1 MPTHLN
7 QKPTGYY
14 VMMKKI
20 AVAVATASTLSFANM
35 AHAEAFDTAMGE
47 FDVSMT
53 ATLAT
58 DYIWRGQSQTDGAGA
73 IQGSLDIAHESGLYI
88 GAWASNVD
96 SADFGGSSV
105 EIDYY
110 AGYGGS
116 ITDDISYDLSWT
128 TYTYP
133 KNSSID
139 VEEALASI
147 SLYGLTLGAKY
158 AYDPQSALYTYVGYD
173 FSLPYDVGL
182 GLHYG
187 LTDTKDPLNGVDGD
201 EEYGDWA
208 VTLSKTVLGLDVA
221 LMYSDTDLGNDC
233 PYTSQDSC
241 DSNVTLSVSKTL

>member
-1 MPTHLN
+1 
-7 QKPTGYY
+7 
-14 VMMKKI
+14 MMKKL

-35 AHAEAFDTAMGE
+35 AHAEAFDTAIGE
-47 FDVSMT
+47 IDASMT
-53 ATLAT
+53 VTLAT

-73 IQGSLDIAHESGLYI
+73 IQGSLDFAHESGLYI

-96 SADFGGSSV
+96 ADDFGGASV

-110 AGYGGS
+110 AGYGGA
-116 ITDDISYDLSWT
+116 ITDDISYDLSWA

-139 VEEALASI
+139 VEEALASL
-147 SLYGLTLGAKY
+147 SLYGFTLGAKY
-158 AYDPQSALYTYVGYD
+158 AYDPSSALYTYVDYGFD
-173 FSLPYDVGL
+173 LPWDMGL

-208 VTLSKTVLGLDVA
+208 VSIGKTVLGLDMA
-221 LMYSDTDLGNDC
+221 LMYSDTDLGDDC
-233 PYTSQDSC
+233 AYSDSDSC
-241 DSNVTLSVSKTL
+241 DANFTFSVSKSL

>member
-1 MPTHLN
+1 
-7 QKPTGYY
+7 
-14 VMMKKI
+14 MMKKL
-20 AVAVATASTLSFANM
+20 AVAAATASTLSFANM
-35 AHAEAFDTAMGE
+35 AHAEAFDTAIGE
-47 FDVSMT
+47 IDASMT
-53 ATLAT
+53 VTLAT

-73 IQGSLDIAHESGLYI
+73 IQGSLDFAHESGLYI

-96 SADFGGSSV
+96 ADDFGGASV

-110 AGYGGS
+110 AGYGGA

-139 VEEALASI
+139 VEEALASL
-147 SLYGLTLGAKY
+147 SLYGFTLGAKY
-158 AYDPQSALYTYVGYD
+158 AYDPSSALYTYIDYGFD
-173 FSLPYDVGL
+173 LPWDMGL

-208 VTLSKTVLGLDVA
+208 VSIGKTVLGLDMA
-221 LMYSDTDLGNDC
+221 LMYSDTDLGDDC
-233 PYTSQDSC
+233 AYSDSDSC
-241 DSNVTLSVSKTL
+241 DANFTFSVTKSL

>member
-1 MPTHLN
+1 
-7 QKPTGYY
+7 
-14 VMMKKI
+14 MMKKL

-35 AHAEAFDTAMGE
+35 AHAEAFDTAIGE
-47 FDVSMT
+47 IDASMT
-53 ATLAT
+53 VTLAT

-73 IQGSLDIAHESGLYI
+73 IQGSLDFAHESGLYI

-96 SADFGGSSV
+96 ADDFGGASV

-110 AGYGGS
+110 AGYGGA
-116 ITDDISYDLSWT
+116 ITDDITYDLSWA

-139 VEEALASI
+139 VEEALASL
-147 SLYGLTLGAKY
+147 SLYGFTLGAKY
-158 AYDPQSALYTYVGYD
+158 AYDPSSALYTYIDYGFD
-173 FSLPYDVGL
+173 LPWDMGL

-208 VTLSKTVLGLDVA
+208 VSIGKTVLGLDMA
-221 LMYSDTDLGNDC
+221 LMYSDTDLGDDC
-233 PYTSQDSC
+233 AYSDSDSC
-241 DSNVTLSVSKTL
+241 DANFTFSVSKSL